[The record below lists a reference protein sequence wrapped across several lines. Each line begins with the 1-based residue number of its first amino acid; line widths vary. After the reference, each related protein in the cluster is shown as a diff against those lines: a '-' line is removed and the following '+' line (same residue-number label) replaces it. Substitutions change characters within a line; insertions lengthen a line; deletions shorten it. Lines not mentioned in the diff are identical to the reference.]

1 MTAVRAEIEE
11 YPLELAAIALDIAPS
26 TLRVW
31 ARKIRKAKLS
41 EFDHKAG
48 ERIVTAQSMEVYRKF
63 KDLLD
68 RGYSLDKAAQRLR
81 IYGV

>member
-1 MTAVRAEIEE
+1 MTTVKAEIDE
-11 YPLELAAIALDIAPS
+11 YPLDLAASVLNIAPS

-31 ARKIRKAKLS
+31 ARKIRKVKLAS
-41 EFDHKAG
+41 FDHKAG
-48 ERIVTAQSMEVYRKF
+48 ERIVTAESMAVYSKY
-63 KDLLD
+63 KSLLD

>member
-1 MTAVRAEIEE
+1 MTAVRTEIDE
-11 YPLELAAIALDIAPS
+11 YPLELAAVSLNIAPS

-31 ARKIRKAKLS
+31 ARKIRKAKLT
-41 EFDHKAG
+41 EFDHKAN
-48 ERIVTAQSMEVYRKF
+48 ERIITAQSMEVYRKY
-63 KDLLD
+63 KNLVD

>member
-1 MTAVRAEIEE
+1 MTAVQVEIDE
-11 YPLELAAIALDIAPS
+11 YPLELAAASLSIAPS

-31 ARKIRKAKLS
+31 ARKIRKAKLA
-41 EFDHKAG
+41 EFDHKSG
-48 ERIVTAQSMEVYRKF
+48 ERIITAQSMEVYRKF
-63 KDLLD
+63 KDLID